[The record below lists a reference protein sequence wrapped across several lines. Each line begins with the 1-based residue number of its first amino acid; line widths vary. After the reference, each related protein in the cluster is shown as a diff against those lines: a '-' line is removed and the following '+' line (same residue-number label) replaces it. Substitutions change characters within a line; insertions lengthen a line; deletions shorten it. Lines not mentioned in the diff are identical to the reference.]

1 MQVTFMVKLMVSLI
15 NELKSK
21 GFEICRTGV
30 TENEIEVLS
39 FQNEKSEYT
48 IAISTENG
56 KHGEYL
62 KLTGSVK
69 ENWLATVD
77 GNRMFW
83 PSSCCHEES
92 QIEPLLKKLRCG
104 DRVNIERT
112 EDGDLSINL
121 RKLIDAKFS
130 MEGINKD
137 ATKAIALDIIGSIT
151 N

>member
-56 KHGEYL
+56 KQGEYL
-62 KLTGSVK
+62 KLTGNVK

-112 EDGDLSINL
+112 EDGDLLVKITKSL
-121 RKLIDAKFS
+121 DSKFS
-130 MEGINKD
+130 MENIDKD
-137 ATKAIALDIIGSIT
+137 ATRAIALDILGTIID
-151 N
+151 